1 MHRMTDRDDQTR
13 PASDRP
19 IASWEDV
26 RRLQGMAGLAALTID
41 ARTLKF
47 DGLLPVALRRA
58 FAAVVP
64 GGRITIIG
72 DGRGRSEPPVL
83 DLTFNQVRQ
92 TVLKFLGD
100 GCELVELDPA
110 GRITMRRTRP
120 ALPQAWS
127 AGVMY
132 SGAAAEGPTL
142 RRCLDALVA
151 QPELAGDAGEIVVC
165 GPSDGDRAFLSD
177 YPGVRYLAVDGVE
190 DDHGRFLL
198 AKKKNALIDALAHA
212 RMVVLHAR
220 VVLAPDALSRVPAEF
235 DILAPN
241 IVRIRRNGNPEAYM
255 SLAQIDRPWP
265 GYMLRRRTLMLRD
278 VRGCDPLRLHAAGP
292 CYVDGGAV
300 FVTRPVFDRC
310 RMDDRLGWA
319 EGEDVDWCMRAFLA
333 GFISDL
339 AVEARATSLTSKWT
353 DHALPGA
360 VEQLARR
367 ATGLVQQWR
376 GRLRH
381 IARPSLR

>member
-1 MHRMTDRDDQTR
+1 MTDVDNKIRHVTDCRIGTWD
-13 PASDRP
+13 
-19 IASWEDV
+19 DV
-26 RRLQGMAGLAALTID
+26 RRLQGMSDLETLIID
-41 ARTLKF
+41 ARRIKF

-58 FAAVVP
+58 FAAVAP
-64 GGRITIIG
+64 GGRITII
-72 DGRGRSEPPVL
+72 DEGRGRSEPPVL

-92 TVLKFLGD
+92 TVLKFLGH
-100 GCELVELDPA
+100 GCELVELNQS
-110 GRITMRRTRP
+110 GRITMQRTLP
-120 ALPQAWS
+120 ALSPAWS

-132 SGAAAEGPTL
+132 SGSASEERTL
-142 RRCLDALVA
+142 RLCLDALVA
-151 QPELAGDAGEIVVC
+151 QPELSDDRGEIVVC
-165 GPSDGDRAFLSD
+165 GPTDGYRDFLSE
-177 YPGVRYLAVDGVE
+177 YPSVRYLAVDGME
-190 DDHGRFLL
+190 DGHGRFLL
-198 AKKKNALIDALAHA
+198 AKKKNILVDNLKHA
-212 RMVVLHAR
+212 RMILLHAR
-220 VVLAPDALSRVPAEF
+220 VMLAPDALSRVPAEF

-241 IVRIRRNGNPEAYM
+241 IVRIRRNGRSEAYM

-310 RMDDRLGWA
+310 RMDDNLGWA
-319 EGEDVDWCMRAFLA
+319 EGEDVDWCMRAFLS
-333 GFISDL
+333 GFVSDL
-339 AVEARATSLTSKWT
+339 AIGACATSLTSKWT
-353 DHALPGA
+353 DHALPGSI
-360 VEQLARR
+360 EHLGRR

>member
-1 MHRMTDRDDQTR
+1 MTNVDGNIRNDEIRHVGT
-13 PASDRP
+13 
-19 IASWEDV
+19 WMDV
-26 RRLQGMAGLAALTID
+26 RRLQSATGLKALTID
-41 ARTLKF
+41 ARTIKF
-47 DGLLPVALRRA
+47 DGLLPVALRRG
-58 FAAVVP
+58 FAAVIP
-64 GGRITIIG
+64 GGRITIV
-72 DGRGRSEPPVL
+72 DEGRGRSEPPVL

-92 TVLKFLGD
+92 TVLKFLGH
-100 GCELVELDPA
+100 GCELVELDPT
-110 GRITMRRTRP
+110 GRITMQRIQP

-132 SGAAAEGPTL
+132 SGKTAEEPTM
-142 RRCLDALVA
+142 RRCLDALIA
-151 QPELAGDAGEIVVC
+151 QPELSGSAGEIVVC
-165 GPSDGDRAFLSD
+165 GPSDGHRAFLAD
-177 YPGVRYLAVDGVE
+177 YPTVRYLAVDGME
-190 DDHGRFLL
+190 DGHGRFLL
-198 AKKKNALIDALAHA
+198 AKKKNILVDNLTHA

-220 VVLAPDALSRVPAEF
+220 VVLAPDALARVPAEF
-235 DILAPN
+235 DILSPN
-241 IVRIRRNGNPEAYM
+241 IVRIRRNGSPEAYM

-278 VRGCDPLRLHAAGP
+278 VHGCDPLRLHAAGP

-310 RMDDRLGWA
+310 RMDDHLGWA
-319 EGEDVDWCMRAFLA
+319 EGEDVDWCMRAFLS
-333 GFISDL
+333 GFVSDL

-353 DHALPGA
+353 DHALPGS

-381 IARPSLR
+381 ITRPSLR

>member
-1 MHRMTDRDDQTR
+1 MTDVDDQAKHVTGHHV
-13 PASDRP
+13 ATWD
-19 IASWEDV
+19 DV
-26 RRLQGMAGLAALTID
+26 RRLQGMTGIEALTID
-41 ARTLKF
+41 ARTIKF

-58 FAAVVP
+58 FSAIVP
-64 GGRITIIG
+64 GGHITIV
-72 DGRGRSEPPVL
+72 DEGRGRSEPPVL

-92 TVLKFLGD
+92 TVLKFLGH

-110 GRITMRRTRP
+110 GRITMQRTQP

-132 SGAAAEGPTL
+132 SGMAAEEPTM

-151 QPELAGDAGEIVVC
+151 QPELSGGKGEIVVC
-165 GPSDGDRAFLSD
+165 GPSDGHRTFLAD
-177 YPGVRYLAVDGVE
+177 YPTVRYLAVDGME
-190 DDHGRFLL
+190 DGHGRFLL
-198 AKKKNALIDALAHA
+198 AKKKNVLADNLTHA

-220 VVLAPDALSRVPAEF
+220 VVLAPDALARVPAEF

-241 IVRIRRNGNPEAYM
+241 IARIRRNGSAEAYM

-319 EGEDVDWCMRAFLA
+319 EGEDVDWCMRAFLS
-333 GFISDL
+333 GFVSDL
-339 AVEARATSLTSKWT
+339 AIEARATSLTSKWT
-353 DHALPGA
+353 DHTLPGA

-381 IARPSLR
+381 ITRPSLR

>member
-1 MHRMTDRDDQTR
+1 MTDVNDKAKYVADYRVVTWDD
-13 PASDRP
+13 
-19 IASWEDV
+19 V
-26 RRLQGMAGLAALTID
+26 HRLQGKASLQALTID
-41 ARTLKF
+41 ARTIKF

-58 FAAVVP
+58 FAAVTP
-64 GGRITIIG
+64 GGRITIV
-72 DGRGRSEPPVL
+72 DEGRGRSEPPVL

-92 TVLKFLGD
+92 TVLKFLGH
-100 GCELVELDPA
+100 GCKLVELDST
-110 GRITMRRTRP
+110 GRITMQRIQP

-132 SGAAAEGPTL
+132 SGMATEEPAM

-151 QPELAGDAGEIVVC
+151 QPELSNSGGEIVVC
-165 GPSDGDRAFLSD
+165 GPSDGHRAFLVD
-177 YPGVRYLAVDGVE
+177 YPTVRYLAVDGME
-190 DDHGRFLL
+190 DGHGRFLL
-198 AKKKNALIDALAHA
+198 AKKKNILVDNLTHA

-220 VVLAPDALSRVPAEF
+220 IVLAPDALARVPAEF

-241 IVRIRRNGNPEAYM
+241 IVRIRRNGSAEAYM

-278 VRGCDPLRLHAAGP
+278 VHGCDPLRLHAAGP

-319 EGEDVDWCMRAFLA
+319 EGEDVDWCMRAFLS
-333 GFISDL
+333 GFVSDL
-339 AVEARATSLTSKWT
+339 AVESRATSLTSKWT
-353 DHALPGA
+353 DHALPGP

-367 ATGLVQQWR
+367 ANGLVQQWR

-381 IARPSLR
+381 ITRPSLR

>member
-1 MHRMTDRDDQTR
+1 MTDLPSETR
-13 PASDRP
+13 RVE
-19 IASWEDV
+19 SWNDV
-26 RRLQGMAGLAALTID
+26 RRLQEATNIDALTID
-41 ARTLKF
+41 ARRIKF
-47 DGLLPVALRRA
+47 DGLLPIALRRG
-58 FAAVVP
+58 FAAVRV
-64 GGRITIIG
+64 GGRITIVD

-92 TVLKFLGD
+92 TVLKFLSR
-100 GCELVELDPA
+100 GCELVDLHAA
-110 GRITMRRTRP
+110 GRIVMQRTQP
-120 ALPQAWS
+120 ALPPGWS

-132 SGAAAEGPTL
+132 SGNASEEPTL

-151 QPELAGDAGEIVVC
+151 QPELSAGDGEIVVC
-165 GPSDGDRAFLSD
+165 GPTDGHRSFLSD
-177 YPGVRYLAVDGVE
+177 YPAIRYLAFDDAE

-198 AKKKNALIDALAHA
+198 AKKKNALADNLTHA
-212 RMVVLHAR
+212 RMVLLHAR
-220 VVLAPDALSRVPAEF
+220 VILAPDALTRVPHEF

-241 IVRIRRNGNPEAYM
+241 IVRARGDGTHEAYM

-278 VRGCDPLRLHAAGP
+278 VKNCDPLRLHAAGP

-300 FVTRPVFDRC
+300 FVTRPVFDHC

-333 GFISDL
+333 GYVSDL
-339 AVEARATSLTSKWT
+339 AVDAGALSLTSKWA
-353 DHALPGA
+353 DHALPRPIEHLG
-360 VEQLARR
+360 RR
-367 ATGLVQQWR
+367 ATALVQQLR
-376 GRLRH
+376 GRFRH